1 MIERKWSV
9 FLLLFYPFSFVTV
22 MTGLLAFL
30 LLLAG
35 VERRILVPCVLWFY
49 FASFLSVYLM
59 ARRILRKF
67 GFERLFFLS
76 ILTLGLLSLLSLLPL
91 L

>member
-1 MIERKWSV
+1 MTERKWSV
-9 FLLLFYPFSFVTV
+9 LLLLFYPFSFVTV

-35 VERRILVPCVLWFY
+35 VGKEVLIPCVLWFY

-59 ARRILRKF
+59 ARGILGKF
-67 GFERLFFLS
+67 GLERIFSFLLL
-76 ILTLGLLSLLSLLPL
+76 ILGLLSLLSLLPL